1 MKKIL
6 LIALLFTSFDL
17 LAQTKSVDASDL
29 ADASIKGL
37 DVPTKDLTFD
47 ANSTNNKEPVFTS
60 VDVEPRLQ
68 GGIANFYAYLQEN
81 LVYPKKAIKQRAEG
95 KVFIA
100 FIVEKDGSLTNIKIL
115 RGVSPEIDAEAGRVV
130 GNSPKWL
137 PGLQNEKPVRVQ
149 YSIPITFK
157 LPPEAILKHEL
168 LMDSLRSIPA
178 EQKIFTAV
186 EAEPSFPGG
195 IEMFYRFLQYNIR
208 YPAKAFEDKIQGKVF
223 ISFVVEK
230 DGSLTDI
237 KVLRGIGGGCD
248 EEAVR
253 VMKTS
258 PKWRPGIQ
266 NGRPVR
272 VQYTMPIS
280 FTAIKR

>member
-1 MKKIL
+1 MKKTFITV
-6 LIALLFTSFDL
+6 IG
-17 LAQTKSVDASDL
+17 LA
-29 ADASIKGL
+29 
-37 DVPTKDLTFD
+37 
-47 ANSTNNKEPVFTS
+47 VFTS
-60 VDVEPRLQ
+60 VKAQPSTQKSGEP
-68 GGIANFYAYLQEN
+68 
-81 LVYPKKAIKQRAEG
+81 
-95 KVFIA
+95 
-100 FIVEKDGSLTNIKIL
+100 IV
-115 RGVSPEIDAEAGRVV
+115 VSVDTTK
-130 GNSPKWL
+130 NSSVDKSP
-137 PGLQNEKPVRVQ
+137 
-149 YSIPITFK
+149 
-157 LPPEAILKHEL
+157 
-168 LMDSLRSIPA
+168 
-178 EQKIFTAV
+178 IFTAV
-186 EAEPSFPGG
+186 EMEPSFPGG
-195 IEMFYRFLQYNIR
+195 IEMFYRFLQANIK